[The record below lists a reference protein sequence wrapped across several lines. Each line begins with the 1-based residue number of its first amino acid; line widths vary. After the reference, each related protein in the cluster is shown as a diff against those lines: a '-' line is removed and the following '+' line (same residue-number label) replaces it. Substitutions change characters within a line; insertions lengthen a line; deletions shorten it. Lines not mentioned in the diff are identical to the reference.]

1 MTTHD
6 SHKNNSQFERGIT
19 ELERGNVPEAISA
32 LKMAASD
39 NPNDPRIYNNLGI
52 AYELMKDYK
61 NARSAFRKALELNP
75 YNSAILN
82 NLAELSRNEG
92 KQSDAI
98 ELYASAI
105 ASDPMFVEPYL
116 NVARLFLD
124 LSEFKLAEPYV
135 RKTIEIEPDNPEAH
149 FMLGIISN
157 ITNRS
162 EEAVTHFQEALR
174 HDTEEPSILTNLGT
188 AFRGIGDANRAI
200 IAFEKAVEISPG
212 HLSALNNL
220 GLLYHETGRTD
231 KAEEILTRSAEMHP
245 ENPIPLYNLAE
256 LAIAFDKYDVAL
268 EYLKKYTTLVP
279 LDLDTLYKTA
289 GIARMTN
296 RLGEVVP
303 AMETFVREANP
314 DDKRTGTVK
323 TWLASI
329 KGVSE
334 TTD

>member
-1 MTTHD
+1 MTSHENREHD
-6 SHKNNSQFERGIT
+6 SHFERGIA
-19 ELERGNVPEAISA
+19 ELEKGNIPEAISA

-52 AYELMKDYK
+52 AYELMKDYT
-61 NARSAFRKALELNP
+61 NARKAFRKALELNP

-82 NLAELSRNEG
+82 NLAELSRSEG
-92 KQSDAI
+92 KQNDAI

-135 RKTIEIEPDNPEAH
+135 RKSIEIEPDNAEAH
-149 FMLGIISN
+149 FMLGIIAN
-157 ITNRS
+157 ITDRS
-162 EEAVTHFQEALR
+162 EEAITHFQVALK
-174 HDTEEPSILTNLGT
+174 HDTEQPSVLTNLGT
-188 AFRGIGDANRAI
+188 AFRGTGDANRAI
-200 IAFEKAVEISPG
+200 IAFEKAAELSPG

-220 GLLYHETGRTD
+220 GLLYRETGRAD
-231 KAEEILTRSAEMHP
+231 KAEEILTLSAKMHP

-256 LAIAFDKYDVAL
+256 LAIAFEDYDKAL
-268 EYLKKYTTLVP
+268 DYLKKYTALVP

-289 GIARMTN
+289 GIARMTD
-296 RLGEVVP
+296 RLAEAIQ
-303 AMETFVREANP
+303 AMETFVLEAKP
-314 DDKRTGTVK
+314 DDKRVGTIR

-329 KGVSE
+329 NDDSE
-334 TTD
+334 HEV